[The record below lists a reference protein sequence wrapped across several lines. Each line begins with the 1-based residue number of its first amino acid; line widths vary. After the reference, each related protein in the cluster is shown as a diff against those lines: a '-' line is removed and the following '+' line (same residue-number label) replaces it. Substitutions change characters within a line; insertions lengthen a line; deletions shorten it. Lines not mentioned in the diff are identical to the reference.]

1 MRYIPAIFVTALLA
15 APLACPARD
24 ATFAWDANPAADA
37 VTSYRLERQ
46 DAAAGAWLE
55 LATVVDQ
62 GTGLATELRVP
73 DFPDAATA
81 VRVLAVNAWGD
92 GPPSDPLLVEATP
105 GQVQGLRFSL
115 TGRKVAAVSISEPG
129 EKITV
134 EISADLVGWRVLA
147 TGWSY
152 VVATVPRAD
161 RAFFRAWIRPA

>member
-1 MRYIPAIFVTALLA
+1 MRYLPFIFAAALLA

-24 ATFAWDANPAADA
+24 ATFAWDANPASDGA
-37 VTSYRLERQ
+37 TSYRLERQ
-46 DAAAGAWLE
+46 DPAAGGWLE

-62 GTGLATELRVP
+62 GTGLATEVRVP
-73 DFPDAATA
+73 DFPDTETV
-81 VRVLAVNAWGD
+81 VRVLAVNVWGD
-92 GPPSDPLLVEATP
+92 GPPSDTLLVGATT
-105 GQVQGLRFSL
+105 GQVEGLRFSL

-129 EKITV
+129 EEITV